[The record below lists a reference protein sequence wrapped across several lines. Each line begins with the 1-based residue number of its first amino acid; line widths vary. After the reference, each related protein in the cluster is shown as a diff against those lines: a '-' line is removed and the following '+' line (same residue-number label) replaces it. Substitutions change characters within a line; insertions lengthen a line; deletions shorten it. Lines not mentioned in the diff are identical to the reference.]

1 MKQASTKTVKCAM
14 NAAGAF
20 APMNQKSTAATRN
33 VIAVAFA
40 DAGSLAAPCPF
51 GAGGGFAAGL
61 GAGADTFGAGGGQ
74 VTLPSLI
81 TVSPRMA
88 SSSMLTLMTPSFVL
102 HSSSASRKRFVPY
115 SVEDCFASRLG
126 RSV

>member
-1 MKQASTKTVKCAM
+1 M

-20 APMNQKSTAATRN
+20 APMNQKRTAATRN

-51 GAGGGFAAGL
+51 AAGAGGFAAGFG
-61 GAGADTFGAGGGQ
+61 GAGATFGAGGGQ
-74 VTLPSLI
+74 VMLPSLI

-88 SSSMLTLMTPSFVL
+88 SSSMLTLITPSFVL
-102 HSSSASRKRFVPY
+102 QSSSASRKRLV
-115 SVEDCFASRLG
+115 A
-126 RSV
+126 

>member
-33 VIAVAFA
+33 AIAVALA
-40 DAGSLAAPCPF
+40 DAGALAAPCPL
-51 GAGGGFAAGL
+51 GAGAGGFAAGF
-61 GAGADTFGAGGGQ
+61 GAGETFGAGGGQ
-74 VTLPSLI
+74 VMLPSLI

-88 SSSMLTLMTPSFVL
+88 SSSMLTLMTPSLVL
-102 HSSSASRKRFVPY
+102 HSSSANRKRLVP
-115 SVEDCFASRLG
+115 
-126 RSV
+126 

>member
-1 MKQASTKTVKCAM
+1 MPVVADGRVVLALVRGDDRLNEMKLLAVLGEDFR
-14 NAAGAF
+14 AAEDEEIRGAF
-20 APMNQKSTAATRN
+20 
-33 VIAVAFA
+33 
-40 DAGSLAAPCPF
+40 
-51 GAGGGFAAGL
+51 GAEGGFAAGFG
-61 GAGADTFGAGGGQ
+61 GAGATFGAGGGQ

-102 HSSSASRKRFVPY
+102 HSSSASRKRLVPY